1 MGHRLN
7 RIHRFQKSHQFCSIA
22 PHFGVSF
29 DSEIYSFNVF
39 LRIKPIEVYIIRI
52 SLKNCIQKDHVIF
65 CTTVRYLKTY
75 HLVTLTPSF
84 LNTDLCI
91 SNFLILS
98 CVPSDKKGFYT
109 KFAFLMHRWLF
120 WVNNSRWSWTV
131 LQLHS
136 VCQALLETSVDDM
149 VPMRKIHWSKS
160 KAKFDIETLF
170 WRSDHS

>member
-1 MGHRLN
+1 M
-7 RIHRFQKSHQFCSIA
+7 
-22 PHFGVSF
+22 
-29 DSEIYSFNVF
+29 
-39 LRIKPIEVYIIRI
+39 YIIRI

-84 LNTDLCI
+84 LNTDICI

-98 CVPSDKKGFYT
+98 RFPSDKKGFYT

-120 WVNNSRWSWTV
+120 GVNNSRSSWTV
-131 LQLHS
+131 LQLHF

-149 VPMRKIHWSKS
+149 VPMSKIHWSKS
-160 KAKFDIETLF
+160 KANFDIETFLNVKIIHKYEKKEIRKIIRSKRKPNGKF
-170 WRSDHS
+170 WESR